1 MLVGVGNSATS
12 KGGGVAPL
20 RRESTMLIDSVRVTD
35 VRSIRDSG
43 RLELGPVTLIIGANN
58 SGKSALLRALAMGHG
73 SSWDG
78 ANVRKGARTATVEME
93 LSRSFPRS
101 IFSTTQTD
109 LDSVGDLALTFEGE
123 DTFVRTQVRWPT
135 DGSPKGAA
143 TDVNISHTRPR
154 HLMVP
159 ILTRRRASTLETN
172 VDIGAAMTVG
182 LDDRSLSSRLSA
194 LAGDHPEGRRY
205 RDAMK
210 KVLGL
215 NVTSFP
221 VANGAS
227 PGIPLSSS
235 EGITLDHMGDGVRNV
250 TVLVSELVDTDQ
262 PRLFLIEEPEN
273 DLHPAAL
280 VALLDQIRRKAKH
293 HQFVITTH
301 SDVVLRELGSERGSK
316 LYCTSIENPDAR
328 KGLPTTTFELLDDEL
343 SRREALS
350 TLGYVHE
357 LPPAWLVLEESS
369 AERFIRQCLIPT
381 FTPRLASVQTVAARG
396 AGDVKRTVSAFNR
409 LVLFTHLSSRQV
421 PRAWVLV
428 DGDRAGKEA
437 IKGLRK
443 EFKSWPV
450 DRFEALDEPDIENY
464 YPERFTKQVA
474 AITAATGD
482 KERALKAALIEDVV
496 AWAAT
501 DTPAVR
507 SELLKTAGPVIEH
520 LRRIESGVRA
530 LQVGRGSGTT
540 ASFAP

>member
-1 MLVGVGNSATS
+1 
-12 KGGGVAPL
+12 
-20 RRESTMLIDSVRVTD
+20 MLIDSVRVTD
-35 VRSIRDSG
+35 VRSIQDSG

-58 SGKSALLRALAMGHG
+58 SGKSALLRALMMGHG
-73 SSWDG
+73 SDWDG
-78 ANVRKGARTATVEME
+78 ANVRKGARTAAVKME
-93 LSRSFPRS
+93 LSSSFPRS
-101 IFSTTQTD
+101 ILSATRTD
-109 LDSVGDLALTFEGE
+109 LDSVGDLTLTFEGE
-123 DTFVRTQVRWPT
+123 DAYIRTQVRWPA
-135 DGSPKGAA
+135 DGSPAGAA

-182 LDDRSLSSRLSA
+182 VDDRSLSSRLGS
-194 LAGDHPEGRRY
+194 LAGDHAEGRRY

-221 VANGAS
+221 VANGAA

-235 EGITLDHMGDGVRNV
+235 DGITLDHMGDGVRNV
-250 TVLVSELVDTDQ
+250 AVLLSELVDIDQ

-273 DLHPAAL
+273 DLHPTAL
-280 VALLDQIRRKAKH
+280 VALLDQIRRRAKR

-301 SDVVLRELGSERGSK
+301 SDIVLRELGSEPGSK
-316 LYCTSIENPDAR
+316 LYRTSIENPDAR
-328 KGLPTTTFELLDDEL
+328 KGLPTTTFDLLNDEL

-350 TLGYVHE
+350 MLGYVHE

-381 FTPRLASVQTVAARG
+381 FTPRLAAVQTVAARG
-396 AGDVKRTVSAFNR
+396 AGDVKRTVSSFNR
-409 LVLFTHLSSRQV
+409 MVLFTHLSSRQV

-428 DGDRAGKEA
+428 DGDQAGKEA

-443 EFKSWPV
+443 EFKTWPT

-464 YPERFTKQVA
+464 YPKRFSKQVA
-474 AITAATGD
+474 AVRSATGD
-482 KERALKAALIEDVV
+482 EERALKAALIEDVV
-496 AWAAT
+496 AWAAG
-501 DTPAVR
+501 DSAAVR
-507 SELLKTAGPVIEH
+507 SELAETSSPVIEH
-520 LRRIESGVRA
+520 LKRIEDGVRA
-530 LQVGRGSGTT
+530 LQAGRGSANADGE
-540 ASFAP
+540 APGDA